1 MCQTQTVLLL
11 YNTGRQLFLSRLPLR
26 GGAASF
32 FFHLPFFLSSDRGG
46 RRRAERS
53 CGSRRYIGGPAHV
66 GAVRDRLFPRPDTV
80 EGRQEEEEAAWTI
93 TSLAFKEIKEK
104 KKYQVLTVL
113 RTTHYRGGENEAE
126 GQQ

>member
-11 YNTGRQLFLSRLPLR
+11 YNTGLQLFLSRLPLR

-32 FFHLPFFLSSDRGG
+32 FFHLPFFPLSSDRGG

-53 CGSRRYIGGPAHV
+53 CGARRYIGGPAHV

-80 EGRQEEEEAAWTI
+80 EGRQQEE
-93 TSLAFKEIKEK
+93 
-104 KKYQVLTVL
+104 
-113 RTTHYRGGENEAE
+113 GG
-126 GQQ
+126 GGG

>member
-11 YNTGRQLFLSRLPLR
+11 YNTGLQLFLCRLPLR

-32 FFHLPFFLSSDRGG
+32 FLSFTFFPCPLTAEGD
-46 RRRAERS
+46 AERS
-53 CGSRRYIGGPAHV
+53 CGARRYIGGPAHV

-80 EGRQEEEEAAWTI
+80 EGRQEEEEAEWTI

-104 KKYQVLTVL
+104 KYISGFNGLKKDPLQ
-113 RTTHYRGGENEAE
+113 RGGNEAG